1 MRGRRRK
8 ERQRQTQGKG
18 LIFHAVSLLGEEG
31 GWEGKVSRVCCIIWL
46 CSGAWIIDTLPR
58 NRGPIPGNRG
68 ETDRE
73 FKLGGSI
80 SPLLAPC
87 VCAFR
92 ARRHGQ
98 PRHDRVCTFR
108 SEQIAPTPPPTI
120 ELPGSKDALYTS
132 LMYARQSLSRVTNI
146 SEFIHLPSRP
156 INSSPTSSF
165 LVQSFLSWREDEI
178 GIRVFSR
185 DTYLPSPFPSW
196 YRDERIGVYGKR
208 EKKKKMMEEKIRKK
222 KEGREQFSAFSSTLL
237 PAPFL

>member
-1 MRGRRRK
+1 MRWVYW
-8 ERQRQTQGKG
+8 GKR
-18 LIFHAVSLLGEEG
+18 EG
-31 GWEGKVSRVCCIIWL
+31 GREGKVSRVCCIIWL

-178 GIRVFSR
+178 GIRVS
-185 DTYLPSPFPSW
+185 PSPPPSR
-196 YRDERIGVYGKR
+196 RDIATNESAYMER
-208 EKKKKMMEEKIRKK
+208 EKGKKKWWRKK
-222 KEGREQFSAFSSTLL
+222 
-237 PAPFL
+237 